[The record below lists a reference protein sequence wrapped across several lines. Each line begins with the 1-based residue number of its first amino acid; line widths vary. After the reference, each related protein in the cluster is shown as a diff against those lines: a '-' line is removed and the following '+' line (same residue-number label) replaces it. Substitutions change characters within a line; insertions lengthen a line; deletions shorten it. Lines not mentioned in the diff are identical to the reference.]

1 MHPNNWIRRYP
12 THSVHHLAFLPMF
25 HSSTQ
30 TNSSL
35 CLKMGRVKI
44 EDTNIGSAF
53 ASLFL
58 FNHKVVSDKT
68 SQQIRLV
75 YELFSQTIA

>member
-1 MHPNNWIRRYP
+1 M
-12 THSVHHLAFLPMF
+12 S
-25 HSSTQ
+25 
-30 TNSSL
+30 
-35 CLKMGRVKI
+35 RVNI

-58 FNHKVVSDKT
+58 FNRKVVSDKN

>member
-1 MHPNNWIRRYP
+1 MYP
-12 THSVHHLAFLPMF
+12 TQSVHHLAFLPMF
-25 HSSTQ
+25 HSGTQ

-35 CLKMGRVKI
+35 WLKMSRVKI

-68 SQQIRLV
+68 SHQIRLV